1 MPPKK
6 RTETSVSIPVAGDKE
21 YRDTVHLLAYRRK
34 TTAAQLVRAALDA
47 AYGTELEWLN
57 TLRTESVASKQHSTP
72 ESER

>member
-6 RTETSVSIPVAGDKE
+6 HTFTSISIPVAGDKD

-34 TTAAQLVRAALDA
+34 TSAAKLVRAALDQV
-47 AYGTELEWLN
+47 YGSELEWLK
-57 TLRTESVASKQHSTP
+57 TLRTGSVASTQHSKP